1 MTAAMAGA
9 PAFRHSCLFALRAPL
24 DAGLLAELDR
34 FAARFLAAFP
44 GIARYRFAPNLSR
57 KAGRH
62 ALVLY
67 SEFADAAAFHAY
79 VASPLHDEIAAF
91 LAPLVEETL
100 IADILC

>member
-1 MTAAMAGA
+1 MAEA
-9 PAFRHSCLFALRAPL
+9 PAFRHSCLFALR
-24 DAGLLAELDR
+24 G
-34 FAARFLAAFP
+34 AARLPAAARARPLRGALPRRFP
-44 GIARYRFAPNLSR
+44 GIARYRFGPNLSR

-67 SEFADAAAFHAY
+67 SEFADEAAFRSY

-100 IADILC
+100 IADIVC

>member
-1 MTAAMAGA
+1 MPDA
-9 PAFRHSCLFALRAPL
+9 PVFRHSCLFTLRARL
-24 DAGLLAELDR
+24 DTGLQAELDR
-34 FAARFLAAFP
+34 FAARFLAASS
-44 GIARYRFAPNLSR
+44 GIRRYRFGPNLSR

-62 ALVLY
+62 VLVLY
-67 SEFADAAAFHAY
+67 SEFVDEAAFRAY